1 MANKRIVT
9 ELTLEN
15 SQYIAK
21 LKESSAELQKYADNA
36 KKSNTD
42 LLSTFNSLKTGVQ
55 VAAGLIAFS
64 TIKSFIQLAGET
76 DTVKTAFS
84 NMTRSMGGDADRLL
98 ERMRQ
103 VSRGTISDLELMKN
117 ASMAMQLMGEEGL
130 KNLPKMIEIA
140 VAAARLKGEEASKML
155 EDLVTAAGRQSV
167 QVLDNVGISS
177 TKASQYIDQYAASLG
192 KTADKLTDV
201 EKKQAFTN
209 AAMRAGQEIIDVAG
223 KGSATLG
230 EKVQGVDAKF
240 KNLSTNLATIVT
252 PAISKLIDWINA
264 VITPIADLIK
274 WLDTLN
280 SKGTRSLKEISDEA
294 IKLRADIDRWAKMQ
308 GVTADEFIRKFKD
321 VKNATGDVVRQY
333 IALGEELK
341 KLQGEQKKTSTE
353 LTPSAAP
360 AEKLK
365 DKFKEAEISM
375 SQFYERLGMY
385 QQASIQKTIEDYQV
399 FVSTKQAKQMTEQ
412 EYQLAM
418 QEMDNQLLLAQ
429 VQGAQREVM
438 LREQVLRAKLG
449 LESQLFTG
457 IEMFAQAGAQLMSS
471 ENKTLFK
478 VGQAAAIANVW
489 VNTAQAIT
497 KGYAQLGAF
506 GGSAFAALMATV
518 GAVQSANILKQKPP
532 QAAKI
537 EKVMPVTPTLTA
549 QPIAIP
555 LAQGVFDIKDDTF
568 AMLHKGESVMPKSWA
583 QSVREGELSMGG
595 TQIIVQGDVYGYDDF
610 MAKVQ
615 TGLLELQRR
624 TGKQIISTRRGD

>member
-21 LKESSAELQKYADNA
+21 LKESTAELQKYADKA

-42 LLSTFNSLKTGVQ
+42 LLSTFTSLKIG
-55 VAAGLIAFS
+55 VAAVAGYMSINM
-64 TIKSFIQLAGET
+64 IRSFVQMAGET

-84 NMTRSMGGDADRLL
+84 NMSNAIGKSADSLLASMKKA
-98 ERMRQ
+98 
-103 VSRGTISDLELMKN
+103 SRDTISEIDLMKN
-117 ASMAMQLMGEEGL
+117 ATTAVQLMGEDVVQY
-130 KNLPKMIEIA
+130 LPKMIEIA
-140 VAAARLKGEEASKML
+140 IAAARAKGVEASQML
-155 EDLVTAAGRQSV
+155 EDIVTASGRQST
-167 QVLDNVGISS
+167 QILDNLGISS
-177 TKASQYIDQYAASLG
+177 VRAGQYMDEYAAKLG
-192 KTADKLTDV
+192 KTRDKLTES
-201 EKKQAFTN
+201 EKSAAFFYAT
-209 AAMRAGQEIIDVAG
+209 MKAGNEVIGNVG
-223 KGSATLG
+223 KGTLTLG
-230 EKVQGVDAKF
+230 EKVQTIDAKF
-240 KNLSTNLATIVT
+240 KNLSANLSVIFV
-252 PAISKLIDWINA
+252 PAISKVIDWINLM
-264 VITPIADLIK
+264 IEPIADLIK
-274 WLDTLN
+274 WLDILN
-280 SKGTRSLKEISDEA
+280 NKGTRSMKEIAEEA
-294 IKLRADIDRWAKMQ
+294 IKLRSDIERWAKMQ
-308 GVTADEFIRKFKD
+308 DLTVEQFIYKFKN

-333 IALGEELK
+333 IALGNEL
-341 KLQGEQKKTSTE
+341 QKVQQTQNKITTHQPTQTTNT
-353 LTPSAAP
+353 LA
-360 AEKLK
+360 KQY
-365 DKFKEAEISM
+365 KEAEVSM
-375 SQFYERLGMY
+375 SQFYERLGQYENAAMAKVTEEY
-385 QQASIQKTIEDYQV
+385 QT
-399 FVSTKQAKQMTEQ
+399 FVATKQAKMMTEQ
-412 EYQLAM
+412 QYQQAM
-418 QEMDNQLLLAQ
+418 QELDNQLLLAQ

-449 LESQLFTG
+449 LESQLFSG

-478 VGQAAAIANVW
+478 IGQAAAVANVW

-532 QAAKI
+532 QAAKV

-568 AMLHKGESVMPKSWA
+568 ALLHKGESVMPKSWA
-583 QSVREGELSMGG
+583 ESVREGSLSMGG

-610 MAKVQ
+610 MQKVQ

-624 TGKQIISTRRGD
+624 TGKQIMSTRRGD